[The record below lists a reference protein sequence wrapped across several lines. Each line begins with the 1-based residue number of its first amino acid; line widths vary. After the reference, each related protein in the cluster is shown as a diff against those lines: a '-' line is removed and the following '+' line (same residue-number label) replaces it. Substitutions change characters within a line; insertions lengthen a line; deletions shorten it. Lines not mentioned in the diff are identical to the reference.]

1 MGYIQPGI
9 SDFKSYFFR
18 DFPYT
23 SDGDLTGVTDA
34 DITNAMQLCSV
45 NFNEG
50 LFADQQTYQ
59 VAFLLL
65 SAHFLVM
72 NLRASSQGIAG
83 QYEWLQS
90 SKSAGSVSEGLS
102 IPQRILD
109 NPEFAMLSK
118 TNYGA
123 QYLMMILPQL
133 SGQVFIVCG
142 RTTP

>member
-9 SDFKSYFFR
+9 ADFKSYFFR
-18 DFPYT
+18 DFPYGT
-23 SDGDLTGVTDA
+23 TLSTVTDA
-34 DITNAMQLCSV
+34 DITNAMQLAAV
-45 NFNEG
+45 NFNQG

-83 QYEWLQS
+83 QYEWLQN

-123 QYLMMILPQL
+123 QFLLMVLPQL
-133 SGQVFIVCG
+133 TGQMFTVCG
-142 RTTP
+142 RTNP

>member
-1 MGYIQPGI
+1 MGYIQPSI

-23 SDGDLTGVTDA
+23 PDGDLTGVTDA
-34 DITNAMQLCSV
+34 DITNAMQLAAV
-45 NFNEG
+45 NFNQA
-50 LFADQQTYQ
+50 LFGDQQSYQ

-83 QYEWLQS
+83 QYEWLQN

-102 IPQRILD
+102 IPDRIME

-118 TNYGA
+118 TTYGA
-123 QYLMMILPQL
+123 QYLFMILPQL
-133 SGQVFIVCG
+133 TGQMFIAYG
-142 RTTP
+142 RTQP

>member
-1 MGYIQPGI
+1 MGYIQPSIG
-9 SDFKSYFFR
+9 DFKSYFFR

-23 SDGDLTGVTDA
+23 ADGDLTGVTDA
-34 DITNAMQLCSV
+34 DITNAMQLSTV
-45 NFNEG
+45 NFNEC
-50 LFADQQTYQ
+50 LFGDQQTYG

-83 QYEWLQS
+83 QFDWLQS

-109 NPEFAMLSK
+109 NPEFALLSK
-118 TNYGA
+118 TNYGV
-123 QYLMMILPQL
+123 QFLMMVLPQL
-133 SGQVFIVCG
+133 AGQMMVVCG
-142 RTTP
+142 RTNP

>member
-9 SDFKSYFFR
+9 ADFKSYFFR
-18 DFPYT
+18 DFPYGT
-23 SDGDLTGVTDA
+23 TLDTVTNA
-34 DITNAMQLCSV
+34 DITNAMQLAAV
-45 NFNEG
+45 NFNQG

-72 NLRASSQGIAG
+72 NLRASSQGVSG
-83 QYEWLQS
+83 QYEWLQN

-123 QYLMMILPQL
+123 QFLLMVLPQL
-133 SGQVFIVCG
+133 TGQIFTVCG
-142 RTTP
+142 RTNP